1 MPYHIEIPTIIKNIP
16 PYYLNP
22 FFTIIISMKT
32 LFESYKDYFRV
43 GAAISGIILMNDEE
57 KAELFE
63 HMKARYEDF
72 KKNFKPTPEFPE
84 FKFPEP
90 KPFPAGRMPDYELA
104 ASQFNLVVA
113 ENECKMG
120 SIYHKGADGKPT
132 FDFAAA
138 DRLRDFAKKNGQDM
152 RWHTLVWHNQSPK
165 WIFENADGS
174 KVSKEELEARLK
186 NYIFTVGE
194 RYRDD
199 ICSVDVVNECISDK
213 NFVLRDGAD
222 RSQWFDIL
230 GPDYVDKA
238 FFWAKEAFP
247 KSSLVINDYN
257 LEMVPGKREGM
268 YKLLK
273 GMLERGV
280 PVDTV
285 GLQMHINI
293 EYPPVSEIE
302 KTIEL
307 YGSLGLKVIVTE
319 MEISMYADREQDKGI
334 FEERKEYTAEL
345 LEKQADRYAEIF
357 ECFKKEARAGILK
370 DVVLWGITDRMS
382 WKNGFP
388 VPGRTD
394 APLLFDEEGK
404 PKAAFDRLCK

>member
-1 MPYHIEIPTIIKNIP
+1 
-16 PYYLNP
+16 
-22 FFTIIISMKT
+22 MKR

-43 GAAISGIILMNDEE
+43 GAAISGIILMSDKERE
-57 KAELFE
+57 ELFE
-63 HMKARYEDF
+63 NMKKRMEEF
-72 KKNFKPTPEFPE
+72 RKNFKPQPGMPE

-90 KPFPAGRMPDYELA
+90 KPFPAGQLPDYELA
-104 ASQFNLVVA
+104 ANQFNLVVA

-120 SIYHKGADGKPT
+120 SIYHGEDN
-132 FDFAAA
+132 FDFKMA
-138 DRLRDFAKKNGQDM
+138 DRLRDFAKANGQDM
-152 RWHTLVWHNQSPK
+152 RWHTLVWHNQSPQ
-165 WIFENADGS
+165 WIFQNEDGS
-174 KVSKEELEARLK
+174 KVSPQVLEERLK
-186 NYIFTVGE
+186 KYIFTVGD
-194 RYRDD
+194 RYKDD

-213 NFVLRDGAD
+213 NFILRDGAD

-230 GPDYVDKA
+230 GPEYVDKA

-257 LEMVPGKREGM
+257 LEIVPGKRQGM
-268 YKLLK
+268 YDLVK
-273 GMLERGV
+273 GMKERGV

-293 EYPPVSEIE
+293 ENPPVSEIE

-307 YGSLGLKVIVTE
+307 YGSLGLNVIVTE
-319 MEISMYADREQDKGI
+319 MEVSVYTDKEQDKGK
-334 FEERKEYTAEL
+334 FDPRREYTPELFEQQAE
-345 LEKQADRYAEIF
+345 RYYQIF
-357 ECFKKEARAGILK
+357 ECFKKEAKAGILK

-394 APLLFDEEGK
+394 APLLFDGDGK
-404 PKAAFDRLCK
+404 PKAAFNRLVD

>member
-1 MPYHIEIPTIIKNIP
+1 
-16 PYYLNP
+16 
-22 FFTIIISMKT
+22 MKR
-32 LFESYKDYFRV
+32 LFESYKDYFRL

-57 KAELFE
+57 KAGLYNF
-63 HMKARYEDF
+63 MKARYENF

-90 KPFPAGRMPDYELA
+90 QPFPKGDMPDKELA

-120 SIYHKGADGKPT
+120 SIYRQCPDGKPF

-138 DRLRDFAKKNGQDM
+138 DRLRDFAKANGQDM
-152 RWHTLVWHNQSPK
+152 RWHTLVWHNQSPD
-165 WIFENADGS
+165 WIFKNADGS
-174 KVSKEELEARLK
+174 KASPELLEERLK

-213 NFVLRDGAD
+213 NFILRDGAD

-230 GPDYVDKA
+230 GPNYVDKA

-268 YKLLK
+268 YKLVK

-319 MEISMYADREQDKGI
+319 MEISMYADREQNEGK
-334 FEERKEYTAEL
+334 FEPRREYTPEL
-345 LEKQADRYAEIF
+345 LAKQADRYAEIF

-370 DVVLWGITDRMS
+370 DVVLWGITDRLS
-382 WKNGFP
+382 WKNNFP

-394 APLLFDEEGK
+394 APLLFDGEGK
-404 PKAAFDRLCK
+404 PKPAFYKLCVK

>member
-1 MPYHIEIPTIIKNIP
+1 
-16 PYYLNP
+16 
-22 FFTIIISMKT
+22 MKR
-32 LFESYKDYFRV
+32 LFESYKDYFRF
-43 GAAISGIILMNDEE
+43 GAAISGIILMNKDEQ
-57 KAELFE
+57 KALEQK
-63 HMKARYEDF
+63 MKDRYAEF
-72 KKNFKPTPEFPE
+72 KKNFKPTPEMPE
-84 FKFPEP
+84 FNFPEP
-90 KPFPAGRMPDYELA
+90 QLPDGPLPDTELA
-104 ASQFNLVVA
+104 ATQFNLVVA
-113 ENECKMG
+113 ENECKMA
-120 SIYHKGADGKPT
+120 SVYHKGPDGKPF
-132 FDFAAA
+132 FDFTAA

-152 RWHTLVWHNQSPK
+152 RWHTLVWHNQSPD
-165 WIFENADGS
+165 WIFKNDDGS
-174 KVSKEELEARLK
+174 KVSREVLEERLK

-213 NFVLRDGAD
+213 NFILRDGAD

-285 GLQMHINI
+285 GLQMHINV

-334 FEERKEYTAEL
+334 FEEREEYTPEL
-345 LEKQADRYAEIF
+345 LEKQAARYEEIF
-357 ECFKKEARAGILK
+357 ECFKKEAKAGILK
-370 DVVLWGITDRMS
+370 DVILWGITDPMS
-382 WKNGFP
+382 WKNNFP

-394 APLLFDEEGK
+394 APLLFDGEGK
-404 PKAAFDRLCK
+404 PKPAFDKLCK

>member
-1 MPYHIEIPTIIKNIP
+1 
-16 PYYLNP
+16 
-22 FFTIIISMKT
+22 MKR
-32 LFESYKDYFRV
+32 LFESYKDYFRL
-43 GAAISGIILMNDEE
+43 GAAISGIILMNDDE
-57 KAELFE
+57 KAKLYEN
-63 HMKARYEDF
+63 MKARYEDF
-72 KKNFKPTPEFPE
+72 KKNFKPTQEFPE

-90 KPFPAGRMPDYELA
+90 QPFPKGDMPDKELA
-104 ASQFNLVVA
+104 ANQFNLVVA
-113 ENECKMG
+113 ENECKMD
-120 SIYHKGADGKPT
+120 SIYRLNPDGKPF
-132 FDFAAA
+132 FDFKAA
-138 DRLRDFAKKNGQDM
+138 DRLRDFAKANGQDM

-165 WIFENADGS
+165 WIFENEDGS
-174 KVSKEELEARLK
+174 KVSREVLEERLK
-186 NYIFTVGE
+186 KYIFTVGE

-213 NFVLRDGAD
+213 NFILRDGAD

-257 LEMVPGKREGM
+257 LEMVAGKREGM

-293 EYPPVSEIE
+293 EHPPVSEIE

-307 YGSLGLKVIVTE
+307 YGSLGLNVIVTE

-334 FEERKEYTAEL
+334 FEERKEYTPEL
-345 LEKQADRYAEIF
+345 LEKQAARYAEIF

-382 WKNGFP
+382 WKNNFP

-394 APLLFDEEGK
+394 APLLFDREGK
-404 PKAAFDRLCK
+404 PKPAFDKLCNKY

>member
-1 MPYHIEIPTIIKNIP
+1 MT
-16 PYYLNP
+16 
-22 FFTIIISMKT
+22 
-32 LFESYKDYFRV
+32 
-43 GAAISGIILMNDEE
+43 DEE
-57 KAELFE
+57 KAGLYNF
-63 HMKARYEDF
+63 MKALYEDF

-90 KPFPAGRMPDYELA
+90 EPFPAGDMPDKELA

-120 SIYHKGADGKPT
+120 SIYHLGPDGKPF

-152 RWHTLVWHNQSPK
+152 RWHTLVWHNQSPD
-165 WIFENADGS
+165 WIFKNTDGS
-174 KVSKEELEARLK
+174 KASREVLEERLK

-213 NFVLRDGAD
+213 NFILRDGDD

-257 LEMVPGKREGM
+257 LEMVPDKREGM
-268 YKLLK
+268 FKLVK

-307 YGSLGLKVIVTE
+307 YGSLGLNVIVTE

-334 FEERKEYTAEL
+334 FEPRKEYTPEL

-357 ECFKKEARAGILK
+357 ECFKKEAHAGILK

-382 WKNGFP
+382 WKNNFP

-394 APLLFDEEGK
+394 APLLFDGDGK
-404 PKAAFDRLCK
+404 PKPAFNKLCVK

>member
-1 MPYHIEIPTIIKNIP
+1 
-16 PYYLNP
+16 
-22 FFTIIISMKT
+22 MKT
-32 LFESYKDYFRV
+32 LFETYKDYFRL
-43 GAAISGIILMNDEE
+43 GAAVSGIILMNDEE
-57 KAELFE
+57 RAGLYNF
-63 HMKARYEDF
+63 MKARYEDF

-90 KPFPAGRMPDYELA
+90 QPFPKGDMPDKELA

-120 SIYHKGADGKPT
+120 SIYRQGPDGKPF

-138 DRLRDFAKKNGQDM
+138 DRLRDFAKKNSQDM
-152 RWHTLVWHNQSPK
+152 RWHTLVWHNQSPD
-165 WIFENADGS
+165 WIFKNADGS
-174 KVSKEELEARLK
+174 KVSREVLEERLK
-186 NYIFTVGE
+186 NYIFNVGE

-213 NFVLRDGAD
+213 NFILRDGAD

-268 YKLLK
+268 YKLVK

-319 MEISMYADREQDKGI
+319 MEISMYADREQNEGK
-334 FEERKEYTAEL
+334 FEPRKEYTPEL
-345 LEKQADRYAEIF
+345 LQKQADRYAEIF

-394 APLLFDEEGK
+394 APLLFDGEGK
-404 PKAAFDRLCK
+404 PKPAFDRLCK